1 MTRSFAAIRK
11 FAIEYSDEGDGGGKG
26 GVKKDGANLL
36 KFRSWFVTVFSKKF
50 WNLNF
55 CEDLRFKKY

>member
-11 FAIEYSDEGDGGGKG
+11 FAIEYSEEGDGGGKG

-50 WNLNF
+50 
-55 CEDLRFKKY
+55 